1 DSSGDRDVASAY
13 LEFAIPVVSPSM
25 DIPLVQAFEVQAAA
39 RFESYSD
46 VGEILK
52 PKVAAA
58 WTVFPWLKFRG
69 SYSEG
74 FRAPNLVQI
83 NESGLERSNG
93 RLDYV
98 RCEADLRADRISSL
112 DDCGRSQA
120 VVSER
125 QGSDRLGPETNNS
138 YSLGVVLQPRIAHD
152 RCGRIT
158 ATVDYWRINQDD
170 VVGIFGD
177 DNQIAYD
184 YLLRTRGS
192 YNPAV

>member
-1 DSSGDRDVASAY
+1 
-13 LEFAIPVVSPSM
+13 
-25 DIPLVQAFEVQAAA
+25 
-39 RFESYSD
+39 
-46 VGEILK
+46 
-52 PKVAAA
+52 
-58 WTVFPWLKFRG
+58 
-69 SYSEG
+69 
-74 FRAPNLVQI
+74 
-83 NESGLERSNG
+83 GLERSNG

-138 YSLGVVLQPRIAHD
+138 YSLGVVLQPRIAND
-152 RCGRIT
+152 RFGRIT

-192 YNPAV
+192 YNPAVIREAPTQEDIDNFAGTGLEPVGEIVRVLDNYLNLLPRR